1 MGRRTARLTAVFVF
15 TAAIVACGSQPDTT
29 VKTAAPISIPT
40 SSYDATKQ
48 NLVDAQIAR
57 SLQQLHDAEVAA
69 QAAQQA
75 AQRHAAEVAAARRAA
90 AARQPRQPTVHAASV
105 GAASVSGLGAC
116 SGNPKAITGSGTVDA
131 TPRLVGK
138 DHEARVGAAPPAE
151 RGRSYD
157 PLGQDSTA
165 TSTLLTPHPK
175 CRTPKHDCCGLVDAA
190 VRTGQPVRSRTAIN
204 ESSSREI
211 FALSTAM
218 RSSRA
223 ARMITTSGR
232 NSDSHVGH
240 EGSSTFSGLEYDCL
254 HFVQT

>member
-116 SGNPKAITGSGTVDA
+116 GGDLPPCFVKKRESKGDYRIWNGGCYAPIGWQGS
-131 TPRLVGK
+131 
-138 DHEARVGAAPPAE
+138 
-151 RGRSYD
+151 RS
-157 PLGQDSTA
+157 PCGGSTA
-165 TSTLLTPHPK
+165 SGAWQILRSTWAGFDEVQDAKARLLWA
-175 CRTPKHDCCGLVDAA
+175 G
-190 VRTGQPVRSRTAIN
+190 
-204 ESSSREI
+204 
-211 FALSTAM
+211 
-218 RSSRA
+218 
-223 ARMITTSGR
+223 GR
-232 NSDSHVGH
+232 GCTHWSA
-240 EGSSTFSGLEYDCL
+240 C
-254 HFVQT
+254 